1 MKPSVHQALLAFG
14 VTALL
19 CSVTATAQTSAT
31 ANADAVA
38 DIVEGIVLQRTADLN
53 FGDISPSVA
62 AGGTVIVSP
71 AGVRTS
77 TGSVTLIN
85 NAANPAQAAA
95 YNVLLLSN
103 GGNKKFW
110 IQLPLNG
117 TVAISSG
124 SGTMDVNDFT
134 ASRPCAQTG
143 ATPPGPGPCAQAPNT
158 LEVGAT
164 LLVGANQPVGLYS
177 GTFNVTV
184 HRF

>member
-1 MKPSVHQALLAFG
+1 MKLSVHKALLAYG

-19 CSVTATAQTSAT
+19 GSVTATAQTSVSVE
-31 ANADAVA
+31 AVA
-38 DIVEGIVLQRTADLN
+38 DIVEGIALQRTADLN
-53 FGDISPSVA
+53 FGDISPSAA

-71 AGVRTS
+71 LGIRTS

-95 YNVLLLSN
+95 YNVLQLTN
-103 GGNKKFW
+103 AGNKKFW
-110 IQLPLNG
+110 IQLPPNG

-143 ATPPGPGPCAQAPNT
+143 ATPPGPGACDQVAPGTT

-164 LLVGANQPVGLYS
+164 LIVGANQPVGLYS
-177 GTFNVTV
+177 GTFNVTI